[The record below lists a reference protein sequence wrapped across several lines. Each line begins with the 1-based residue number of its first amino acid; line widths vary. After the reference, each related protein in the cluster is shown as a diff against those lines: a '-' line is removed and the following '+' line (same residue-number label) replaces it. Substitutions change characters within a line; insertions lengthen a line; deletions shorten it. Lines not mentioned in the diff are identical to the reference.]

1 MRTDS
6 PLAAKQRGMAV
17 ISALLIAAVVAVIA
31 GGMLTRQSLFTRSL
45 EAEQLRVQGT
55 ARLQGGLQLSR
66 QLLWDARQRDPLTR
80 FGQPWAQPI
89 VMAGSGQ
96 VDTPFEG
103 QLEDEQGKFNLRN
116 LVANERVD
124 EEQLRAFERLCQQ
137 LGVAPGVRTRIV
149 ERVIEAYPRLLNPEL
164 ADRAPAGNTFDSGR
178 DTSADAANAPL
189 APNRPMLRT
198 LQDLRSV
205 KGVTS
210 GLLETLA
217 PYVTILPANTW
228 LNGNTASAPVLSAY
242 VPGLSLQRAEALVRE
257 RDGGHWFINQG
268 DFVNRLR
275 MPELQLATV
284 KVGITSDW
292 FRLRGQA
299 RSGQR
304 RVGLDA
310 LLQRSQDRLPQVI
323 WSRVGV

>member
-31 GGMLTRQSLFTRSL
+31 GGMLTRQTLFTRSL
-45 EAEQLRVQGT
+45 EAEQLRIQGS
-55 ARLQGGLQLSR
+55 ARLQAGLQLSR

-80 FGQPWAQPI
+80 FGQPWAKPI
-89 VMAGSGQ
+89 VMPGSSQ
-96 VDTPFEG
+96 IDAPFEG
-103 QLEDEQGKFNLRN
+103 QLEDEQGKLNLRN
-116 LVANERVD
+116 LVANGRVD
-124 EEQLRAFERLCQQ
+124 EEQVRAFERLCEQ
-137 LGVAPGVRTRIV
+137 LGIAATVRAGIV
-149 ERVIEAYPRLLNPEL
+149 ERVIAAYPRLSNPEQ
-164 ADRAPAGNTFDSGR
+164 AQKSPVGGAFDSGR
-178 DTSADAANAPL
+178 STSPQAADAWVAPT
-189 APNRPMLRT
+189 RPMLRT

-205 KGVTS
+205 KGVTPA
-210 GLLETLA
+210 LLQTLA
-217 PYVTILPANTW
+217 PYVTVLPAITW
-228 LNGNTASAPVLSAY
+228 LNGNTASAPVLAAY
-242 VPGLSLQRAEALVRE
+242 VPGLSLQRAQALVTE
-257 RDGGHWFINQG
+257 RDTGHWFINRG

-275 MPELQLATV
+275 MPELETITV

-304 RVGLDA
+304 RVELDA